1 MARMHP
7 AAAGTA
13 AVTVTNAWRNV
24 TFTPAE
30 IAEPSDLDEVLAAL
44 RSARERGLAV
54 KAVGGGHSMN
64 NVYRTDGVL
73 IDLRRLSGVLSV
85 DRANQTATLA
95 GGTTLGDA
103 IVALHREQL
112 HFPSLGSWHTQT
124 IAGAIATSTH
134 GSSLVHGSLSDIVT
148 GAEMMLADGQVVTLA
163 DGDDLLPAVRCHLG
177 CLGLLTKV
185 TVRLV
190 PAFFLSCR
198 IETFDAPDA
207 FETILPHAD
216 ANEYVNMLWV
226 PDLDEAYV
234 RILTRSDATARNDKA
249 LALEEKFVGRSQ
261 LSHRFEDVGFFA
273 AAHAYQISPAR
284 VSRWYCGKVREAFF
298 DDNGVVDASY
308 RVFLYDQYREPTEN
322 HSLRMIMNVE
332 YAFDTEV
339 LRQILRELRKLL
351 ADQRNDGRH
360 LNYPRVHVRFA
371 PRSDA
376 TLIGLNA
383 DRRTAY
389 VGIYVL
395 GSVRGKGQIPL
406 ARAIERLF
414 VSHGGRPHWG
424 KYSYL
429 ADSAYRR
436 TYPAMLRFESVRR
449 QLDPNGLFSRSGD
462 MFAELERFERA
473 PLRTMLRSIFAA
485 DEYSE
490 PRIL

>member
-1 MARMHP
+1 
-7 AAAGTA
+7 
-13 AVTVTNAWRNV
+13 
-24 TFTPAE
+24 
-30 IAEPSDLDEVLAAL
+30 
-44 RSARERGLAV
+44 
-54 KAVGGGHSMN
+54 
-64 NVYRTDGVL
+64 
-73 IDLRRLSGVLSV
+73 
-85 DRANQTATLA
+85 
-95 GGTTLGDA
+95 
-103 IVALHREQL
+103 
-112 HFPSLGSWHTQT
+112 
-124 IAGAIATSTH
+124 
-134 GSSLVHGSLSDIVT
+134 
-148 GAEMMLADGQVVTLA
+148 MLADGQVVTLA

-261 LSHRFEDVGFFA
+261 LGHRLEDVGFFA

-339 LRQILRELRKLL
+339 LWQILRNLRKLL
-351 ADQRNDGRH
+351 ADQRNDARH

-395 GSVRGKGQIPL
+395 GSVRGEGQIPL
-406 ARAIERLF
+406 ARAIEQLF

-429 ADSAYRR
+429 ADSVLAIH
-436 TYPAMLRFESVRR
+436 T
-449 QLDPNGLFSRSGD
+449 DDRS
-462 MFAELERFERA
+462 FAEPAGLPHRLHSTQCHFIIVRVHNVEFTGSVSLQHVVHEV
-473 PLRTMLRSIFAA
+473 
-485 DEYSE
+485 E
-490 PRIL
+490 RILPPVFARLALDDLHTRIILFKPGYEIVVTIRRRRSTENTLDLDYCAAFSAEKRL